1 MYSQIVVV
9 YSAEDSI
16 VPIRRIISTIQH
28 QAVTQIRYLPIDP
41 KDKRK
46 VTDLVPDAKVV
57 LMLGTD
63 IINHSLKS
71 VRGRNAAIKKDDV
84 WYLTLNNTSIM
95 YMKEVALASA
105 KQVVKA
111 INIIDK
117 GFDYP
122 EVKKHVI
129 TNLTHLD
136 QIVTEALKSDY
147 CSFDFETNNKL
158 LVHDPDFR
166 ATCLGL
172 CFTPGWVWVLPE
184 SLLYTEGCSQILSRL
199 FSCKTVTKIA
209 HNIQFDIKILWK
221 LGITVK
227 SRLGCTKLISFI
239 LDENYSSGL
248 KELVDRYLPEF
259 SGYDHGVDFTGDL
272 EKLYAYLA
280 IDCHATYLI
289 YCMMMKELI
298 TDEYFYP
305 LYRSE
310 YLPVMN
316 ALATMEYNGAYV
328 DTDYLKNKIEF
339 IEKEIATREA
349 AFQEQPE
356 VKKFIIYKNEQL
368 VAKEIKEREAKIA
381 ERSAK
386 FNADTD
392 KHIQNW
398 KERIKALK
406 AGEIVLFDYFN
417 LGSTKD
423 LGELLYTNLGFGF
436 KPPMRHTGQYK
447 NGKKVMAVSMSTDK
461 EALEDLHHPIAEI
474 IRVIRSFNQLL
485 STFYVS
491 IYDKSIDG
499 KIYANF
505 NQTGTTTGR
514 LSSSEPNLTNLPTR
528 VHLPDETLKE
538 VVKGVKKAFIAPK
551 GYRVLAADLSQ
562 AELRTIAHFSKDENM
577 VMAYLNNLDIHS
589 ITGQR
594 IAKCATMEEF
604 LASPDFKKKR
614 ADGKT
619 GNFGI
624 VYGISLDGYIDYV
637 KSATGELITKET
649 AQLHFDSVFGAYPK
663 LKDWHQRMEDEVR
676 EFGFVRT
683 LQGLKRRLPGVYSEN
698 KRDVA
703 DAIRLAI
710 NNPVQGTIGLYA
722 LFTIVWINHRYPEF
736 KFFTTVHDS
745 MVGYCPIGME
755 AEIAAGIKETKT
767 NLPTQ
772 LYLDMPELAV
782 PLTMDTE
789 VGSSYGDLEE
799 I

>member
-1 MYSQIVVV
+1 MYHEIVVV

-46 VTDLVPDAKVV
+46 VTDLVPDAKVI

-71 VRGRNAAIKKDDV
+71 VRGRNAAIKRDGV

-199 FSCKTVTKIA
+199 FSSKTVTKIA

-221 LGITVK
+221 LGIEVK
-227 SRLGCTKLISFI
+227 GRLGCTKLISFI

-272 EKLYAYLA
+272 DKLYAYLA
-280 IDCHATYLI
+280 IDCHATILL
-289 YCMMMKELI
+289 YCMMMRELSE
-298 TDEYFYP
+298 DQYFYP
-305 LYRSE
+305 LYRNL
-310 YLPVMN
+310 YLPAMEV
-316 ALATMEYNGAYV
+316 LATMEYEGADV
-328 DTDYLKNKIEF
+328 DIDYLAKQIEF
-339 IEKEIATREA
+339 IQSEITTREA
-349 AFQEQPE
+349 AFQEFPE
-356 VKKFIIYKNEQL
+356 VKKFIIYKNESL
-368 VAKEIKEREAKIA
+368 VAKEIAERQAKIA

-392 KHIQNW
+392 KHINNW

-406 AGEIVLFDYFN
+406 AGEIVLYDYFN

-423 LGELLYTNLGFGF
+423 LGELLYTKIGFGF
-436 KPPMRHTGQYK
+436 QPPMRHTGAYK

-461 EALEDLHHPIAEI
+461 EALEDLKHPIAEV

-491 IYDKSIDG
+491 IHDKAIGG

-505 NQTGTTTGR
+505 NQCGTSTGR
-514 LSSSEPNLTNLPTR
+514 LSSNDPNLQNLPVR
-528 VHLPDETLKE
+528 VHLPDETLKG
-538 VVKGVKKAFIAPK
+538 VVKGVKKAFVAPS
-551 GYRVLAADLSQ
+551 GYKVLAADLSQ
-562 AELRTIAHFSKDENM
+562 AELRTIAHFSADKNM
-577 VMAYLNNLDIHS
+577 VMAYLNNIDIHA

-594 IAKCATMEEF
+594 IAKYDTLEEF
-604 LASPDFKKKR
+604 LASANYK
-614 ADGKT
+614 ADRQSAKSA
-619 GNFGI
+619 NFGI
-624 VYGISLDGYIDYV
+624 VYGISLDGYIEYI
-637 KSATGELITKET
+637 KSQTGETISRET

-663 LKDWHQRMEDEVR
+663 LLEWHKEMEEQVR
-676 EFGFVRT
+676 EKGFVRT
-683 LQGLKRRLPGVYSEN
+683 VQGLKRRLPGIYSEN
-698 KRDVA
+698 KKEVA

-722 LFTIVWINHRYPEF
+722 LYAMIWISHRYPEF
-736 KFFTTVHDS
+736 RFFTTVHDS
-745 MVGYCPIGME
+745 MVGYCPTGME
-755 AEIAAGIKETKT
+755 QEISVGIKETKD
-767 NLPTQ
+767 NLPTR
-772 LYLDMPELAV
+772 LYLDIPDLAV

-789 VGSSYGDLEE
+789 VGDSYGSLEE